1 MYTYKVITLCLDYL
15 IGIHFM
21 PYIAQ
26 EVSKMENEKWN
37 NKIAHVQAW
46 IDENRK
52 SKDDMV
58 QETITDATNYISRGN
73 KRVEMREH
81 YWKQMLA
88 TFKHIDD
95 APIGGKPQTTLT
107 PDQTKVL
114 NGLQGDIEEWFANAL
129 TTFKRTKGEDKTITS
144 FTDVSKVESARRVS
158 ALKRMIKS
166 DDWDG
171 SLEGLR
177 AFQEGD
183 E

>member
-1 MYTYKVITLCLDYL
+1 
-15 IGIHFM
+15 M

-114 NGLQGDIEEWFANAL
+114 NGLQGDIEEWFANAPEAVLL